1 VEEVVEKAVELVEG
15 YRLKKYHCAESSIR
29 ACSEAL
35 GIKLSDDI
43 LRIASGFRGG
53 GGGYGDRCGIL
64 ESGIILVSL
73 LYGRDNSSIDVSG
86 YSYLVRL
93 LHDRFNEELGGY
105 YCRNLRPFAYRVS
118 GTAQNCGYVYHKGA
132 EIVTRIMVDAERLI
146 REMPETERYGRS
158 PLRPF
163 ERIPTEPTE
172 ATSATRPSS
181 C

>member
-1 VEEVVEKAVELVEG
+1 MEEIVQIAVKKVDE
-15 YRLKKYHCAESSIR
+15 YREKKYHCSESGIR

-35 GIKLSDDI
+35 NIQLSADI

-64 ESGIILVSL
+64 EAGIILVSL
-73 LYGRDNSSIDVSG
+73 LHGRSNSSIDVSG

-118 GTAQNCGYVYHKGA
+118 GEEQDCSYVYRKGA
-132 EIVTRIMVDAERLI
+132 EIVTRLLLDAERLI
-146 REMPETERYGRS
+146 REMPETEMYGKS

-163 ERIPTEPTE
+163 EQISTEPDE
-172 ATSATRPSS
+172 E
-181 C
+181 